1 MVLKILLKYKSTAKH
16 HRIAKIYCEIGKFNQ
31 EITLNVK
38 EGTDKGVYKNYYNN
52 LKDLLEIGN
61 SNTVA
66 SLELY
71 KLTVNSIDTYRE
83 RFIDDGINEEEINQT
98 KQDVLYKVNETSV
111 VTEKEKELKNT
122 KRMFAHPEASS
133 RSKSFRSR
141 KTNMTKTASGSE
153 AEIFGSLLQWK
164 FSWSTKKRG
173 KRSQKSK
180 LTKRRRRPQKSMRA
194 MQAPISRFAK

>member
-1 MVLKILLKYKSTAKH
+1 MPKYKK
-16 HRIAKIYCEIGKFNQ
+16 
-31 EITLNVK
+31 
-38 EGTDKGVYKNYYNN
+38 YYNN

-122 KRMFAHPEASS
+122 ILYSS
-133 RSKSFRSR
+133 K
-141 KTNMTKTASGSE
+141 
-153 AEIFGSLLQWK
+153 Q
-164 FSWSTKKRG
+164 
-173 KRSQKSK
+173 
-180 LTKRRRRPQKSMRA
+180 
-194 MQAPISRFAK
+194 

>member
-1 MVLKILLKYKSTAKH
+1 MKSAVQWFEDSLKYKSTAKH

-83 RFIDDGINEEEINQT
+83 RFIDDGVNEEEINQT

-122 KRMFAHPEASS
+122 ILYSS
-133 RSKSFRSR
+133 K
-141 KTNMTKTASGSE
+141 
-153 AEIFGSLLQWK
+153 Q
-164 FSWSTKKRG
+164 
-173 KRSQKSK
+173 
-180 LTKRRRRPQKSMRA
+180 
-194 MQAPISRFAK
+194 

>member
-1 MVLKILLKYKSTAKH
+1 MKKFEIVKTTA
-16 HRIAKIYCEIGKFNQ
+16 EISWKERN
-31 EITLNVK
+31 EIK
-38 EGTDKGVYKNYYNN
+38 EGCTMYDVDPEKNCFIRNQRGSRKG
-52 LKDLLEIGN
+52 I
-61 SNTVA
+61 
-66 SLELY
+66 
-71 KLTVNSIDTYRE
+71 R
-83 RFIDDGINEEEINQT
+83 
-98 KQDVLYKVNETSV
+98 
-111 VTEKEKELKNT
+111 KNT

-194 MQAPISRFAK
+194 MRAPISCFTNKKIVVSKWHGLFLFDKKMHIIRIMC

>member
-1 MVLKILLKYKSTAKH
+1 MKYKSTAKH

-38 EGTDKGVYKNYYNN
+38 EGTDKGVYKKYYNN
-52 LKDLLEIGN
+52 LKDLLAIGN
-61 SNTVA
+61 SNTAA

-122 KRMFAHPEASS
+122 ILYSS
-133 RSKSFRSR
+133 K
-141 KTNMTKTASGSE
+141 
-153 AEIFGSLLQWK
+153 Q
-164 FSWSTKKRG
+164 
-173 KRSQKSK
+173 
-180 LTKRRRRPQKSMRA
+180 
-194 MQAPISRFAK
+194 